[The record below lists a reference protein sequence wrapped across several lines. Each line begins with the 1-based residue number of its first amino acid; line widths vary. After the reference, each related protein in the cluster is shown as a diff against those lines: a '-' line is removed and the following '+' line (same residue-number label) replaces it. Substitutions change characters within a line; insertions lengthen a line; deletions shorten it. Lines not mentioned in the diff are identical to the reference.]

1 MTDLRCPRCGPRPRG
16 GWRRCRRVRMHVTI
30 KVSGSDFEMETDG
43 HEYECNDCK
52 ARVMD
57 VDLTVIA

>member
-1 MTDLRCPRCGPRPRG
+1 
-16 GWRRCRRVRMHVTI
+16 MHVTI
-30 KVSGSDFEMETDG
+30 KVLSSDFEMETDG